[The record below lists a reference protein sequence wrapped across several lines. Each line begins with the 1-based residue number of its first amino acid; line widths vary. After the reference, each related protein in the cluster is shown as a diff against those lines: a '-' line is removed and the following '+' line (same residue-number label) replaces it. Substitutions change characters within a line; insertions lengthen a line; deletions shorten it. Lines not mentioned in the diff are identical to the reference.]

1 MSIHGIYRDGELYR
15 QMWLNGKL
23 IWKCSDSLFPYT
35 EDCVLTYVNNANVRQ
50 SIVFKVIDETKPY
63 SINGRGT
70 RVLTLNFKGEKEKVK
85 LVNLMPNS
93 KYDLFPISIEQLK
106 LPTVTDL
113 SGLFLC
119 FCRVEDYEYS
129 WQPQYFKFSE
139 NITSMAEMFAGCVY
153 LKQEMWEQFVPYFP
167 NTSNVTDMSYMFQG
181 CSSLTSLDLS
191 SWDVSQCTNMSGMFK
206 GCSSLTSLDLS
217 SFNTSNVTDMSRMF
231 QECKLLDSLDLSSW
245 DVSKVENFSF
255 MFNNTCIKSINLS
268 NWDMSKFDSKM
279 PYRKTRVDMFSNNV
293 CLETVNVSNWKLP
306 TDSLTHFFYGCP
318 ARKIV
323 GLETWNTSTITDMSF
338 MFMQCS
344 NLTEFDVSHFNTSNV
359 TTMDRMF
366 YGCGNTVNYDGM
378 RELDLSSWNV
388 SKVKSMYYMFNDC
401 SNLRTIN
408 TTGWNVS
415 NVESMGGMFR
425 NCKNLQT
432 FDMSNWNIQQILSSD
447 SMFENCEALRSVNTS
462 GLTST
467 TWVRFVDM
475 FKNCSSLA
483 SIDFSGIKSQTWTV
497 GGMFDGCTSIK
508 HIDIS
513 GFDTTYQESQMI
525 LGVGYMFRGVT
536 NCNIY
541 LSNAWSYDTD
551 ANCYGGV
558 NNIITILDT
567 YETSISM
574 GENRVHYA
582 QYSPNSGMTSIFIP
596 FMRELTEE
604 RLLGVDV
611 GLFDENGILL
621 ARGNFTYSLPITG
634 CDIDLADTGIE
645 TNTTLRNVY
654 LAGIYFEPIYQ
665 VYKEG
670 IPCSNKF
677 DLKLKEY

>member
-50 SIVFKVIDETKPY
+50 SIKFKVIDETKPY
-63 SINGRGT
+63 SINGRKT
-70 RVLTLNFKGEKEKVK
+70 RVLTLNFKGEKKKVK

-113 SGLFLC
+113 SGLFRY
-119 FCRVEDYEYS
+119 FCRVGDYEALYS

-139 NITSMAEMFAGCVY
+139 NITSMKQMFGECVY

-181 CSSLTSLDLS
+181 CK
-191 SWDVSQCTNMSGMFK
+191 Q
-206 GCSSLTSLDLS
+206 
-217 SFNTSNVTDMSRMF
+217 
-231 QECKLLDSLDLSSW
+231 LDSLDLSSW

-255 MFNNTCIKSINLS
+255 MFNDTYIESINLS

-279 PYRKTRVDMFSNNV
+279 SYRTTRVDMFSDNV
-293 CLETVNVSNWKLP
+293 MLETVNVSNWKLP

-338 MFMQCS
+338 MFMQCF
-344 NLTEFDVSHFNTSNV
+344 NLTEFDVSHFDTSNV
-359 TTMDRMF
+359 TTMNRMF
-366 YGCGNTVNYDGM
+366 YGCGNTVNHDGMM
-378 RELDLSSWNV
+378 RELDLSSWDV
-388 SKVKSMYYMFNDC
+388 SKVKDMSCMFDSC

-415 NVESMGGMFR
+415 NVECMNGMFCD
-425 NCKNLQT
+425 CKNLQT
-432 FDMSNWNIQQILSSD
+432 FDMSNWNIQQILSSEG
-447 SMFENCEALRSVNTS
+447 MFENCKALRSVNTS

-483 SIDFSGIKSQTWTV
+483 SIDFSGIKSQTWAV
-497 GGMFDGCTSIK
+497 DGMFNGCTSIK

-513 GFDTTYQESQMI
+513 GFDTTYQESQMV
-525 LGVGYMFRGVT
+525 LDLHDVFTGVT

-541 LSNAWSYDTD
+541 LSNAWTYDTD

-574 GENRVHYA
+574 GENRVHYV

-634 CDIDLADTGIE
+634 CYIDLADTGIE
-645 TNTTLRNVY
+645 TNTALRNVY

-670 IPCSNKF
+670 IPRSNKF
-677 DLKLKEY
+677 DLKLTEY

>member
-63 SINGRGT
+63 SINGYET
-70 RVLTLNFKGEKEKVK
+70 RVLTLNSKGEKKKVK
-85 LVNLMPNS
+85 LVNLMPCS

-119 FCRVEDYEYS
+119 FCRVEDYQALYS

-139 NITSMAEMFAGCVY
+139 NITSMADMFSECVY

-181 CSSLTSLDLS
+181 C
-191 SWDVSQCTNMSGMFK
+191 
-206 GCSSLTSLDLS
+206 
-217 SFNTSNVTDMSRMF
+217 
-231 QECKLLDSLDLSSW
+231 KLLDSLDLSSW
-245 DVSKVENFSF
+245 DVSKVENFSS
-255 MFNNTCIKSINLS
+255 MFKNTSIKSINLS
-268 NWDMSKFDSKM
+268 NWDMSKVDSKN
-279 PYRKTRVDMFSNNV
+279 RVDMFSNNV

-306 TDSLTHFFYGCP
+306 TDSLTNFFYGCP

-323 GLETWNTSTITDMSF
+323 GLETWNTSTITDMNF

-359 TTMDRMF
+359 TTMNRMF

-378 RELDLSSWNV
+378 RELDLSSWDV
-388 SKVKSMYYMFNDC
+388 SKVKDMSCMFEGC

-415 NVESMGGMFR
+415 NVEYIESMFC

-483 SIDFSGIKSQTWTV
+483 SIDFSGIKSQTWAV
-497 GGMFDGCTSIK
+497 DGMFNGCTSIK

-513 GFDTTYQESQMI
+513 GFDTTYQESQMV
-525 LGVGYMFRGVT
+525 LYLYDVFTGVT

-541 LSNAWSYDTD
+541 LSNAWTYDTD

-621 ARGNFTYSLPITG
+621 ARGNFTYTLPITG
-634 CDIDLADTGIE
+634 CYIDLADTGIE

-670 IPCSNKF
+670 IPRSNKF
-677 DLKLKEY
+677 DLKLTEY

>member
-50 SIVFKVIDETKPY
+50 SIEFKVIDETKPY
-63 SINGRGT
+63 SINGYEIKK
-70 RVLTLNFKGEKEKVK
+70 LTFNSKEQRKVK
-85 LVNLMPNS
+85 LVNLMPYS
-93 KYDLFPISIEQLK
+93 KANLFPISIEQLK

-113 SGLFLC
+113 SGLFRY
-119 FCRVEDYEYS
+119 FCRVGDYQASYS

-139 NITSMAEMFAGCVY
+139 NITSMKQMFGECVY

-181 CSSLTSLDLS
+181 C
-191 SWDVSQCTNMSGMFK
+191 
-206 GCSSLTSLDLS
+206 
-217 SFNTSNVTDMSRMF
+217 
-231 QECKLLDSLDLSSW
+231 KLLDSLDLSSW
-245 DVSKVENFSF
+245 DVSNVENFSY
-255 MFNNTCIKSINLS
+255 MFNDTYIKSINLS

-279 PYRKTRVDMFSNNV
+279 PYYTTRGDMFSDNV
-293 CLETVNVSNWKLP
+293 SLETVNVSNWKLP
-306 TDSLTHFFYGCP
+306 TDSLAYFFYGCP

-323 GLETWNTSTITDMSF
+323 GLETWNTSTITDMSH
-338 MFMQCS
+338 MFRECF
-344 NLTEFDVSHFNTSNV
+344 NLTEFDVSHFNTSSV

-366 YGCGNTVNYDGM
+366 YDCGNIVSSYDGM

-388 SKVKSMYYMFNDC
+388 SKVKNMYYMFNNC

-415 NVESMGGMFR
+415 NVEYMDGMFG
-425 NCKNLQT
+425 NCKFLQT
-432 FDMSNWNIQQILSSD
+432 FDMSNWNIQQTLSSD
-447 SMFENCEALRSVNTS
+447 GMFENCKSLRSVNTS

-467 TWVRFVDM
+467 TWVRFKDM
-475 FKNCSSLA
+475 FKNCSLLR
-483 SIDFSGIKSQTWTV
+483 SIDFSGIKSQTWAV
-497 GGMFDGCTSIK
+497 DGMFNGCTSIK
-508 HIDIS
+508 TIDIS
-513 GFDTTYQESQMI
+513 GFDTTYQASQMV
-525 LGVGYMFRGVT
+525 LYLYDVFTGVT

-541 LSNAWSYDTD
+541 LSNAWTYDTD

-567 YETSISM
+567 YETSFSM
-574 GENRVHYA
+574 GENMVHSV
-582 QYSPNSGMTSIFIP
+582 QYSPNSGMTSIYIS
-596 FMRELTEE
+596 FMSELTEE
-604 RLLGVDV
+604 RLLGADV

-634 CDIDLADTGIE
+634 CYIDLADTGIE

-665 VYKEG
+665 VYNEG
-670 IPCSNKF
+670 IPRSNKF
-677 DLKLKEY
+677 DLQLTEY